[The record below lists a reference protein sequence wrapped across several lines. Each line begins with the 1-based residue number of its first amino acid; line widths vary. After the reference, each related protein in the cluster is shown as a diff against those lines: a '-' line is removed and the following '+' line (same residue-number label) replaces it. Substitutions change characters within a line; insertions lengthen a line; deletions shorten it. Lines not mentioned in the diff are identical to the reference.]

1 MRARLNVL
9 AIQHM
14 ETRHGV
20 LARETQRERLITVGV
35 DIDPLNRAPGGEAL
49 IVGDL
54 TSAEWTA
61 AVVEHPEW
69 GRC

>member
-1 MRARLNVL
+1 VRARVDVL

-14 ETRHGV
+14 EPRHDL

-54 TSAEWTA
+54 TSAEW
-61 AVVEHPEW
+61 
-69 GRC
+69 